1 MTTRIKLY
9 TLATCPHC
17 THAKDYLDEHNIP
30 YDAVNVDFL
39 SGEERNLV
47 METVRK
53 LNPKITFP
61 TIEIGS
67 KVVVGFRSEQI
78 EAALKE
84 LGGD

>member
-1 MTTRIKLY
+1 MTTPIKVF

-17 THAKDYLDEHNIP
+17 TRAKDYLDEHNIP

-39 SGEERNLV
+39 SGEERNQV
-47 METVRK
+47 MDTVRK
-53 LNPKITFP
+53 YNPEVTFP
-61 TIEIGS
+61 TIVIGS
-67 KVVVGFRSEQI
+67 TVIVGFRSEQI